1 MSDLE
6 LKHIPSDFCVFT
18 VKDFLWGNIYSEP
31 VENGLQLVMDIGQQR
46 EVVSKQQF
54 WDSKIWSTSKC
65 ALYPFSQTSNI
76 IQVERKKQGTALLHT
91 KLWLHT
97 CLLVPI
103 QQCVLICV
111 IQVLEDGE

>member
-54 WDSKIWSTSKC
+54 WYSKIWNTSKC
-65 ALYPFSQTSNI
+65 ALYPFSQTINI
-76 IQVERKKQGTALLHT
+76 IQVDGKKQGGRGQPCFTPSSGCTLA
-91 KLWLHT
+91 
-97 CLLVPI
+97 CLSPSSSVYSS
-103 QQCVLICV
+103 V
-111 IQVLEDGE
+111 